1 MPGRSDRY
9 LIAPTA
15 SIFEQ
20 VCEARAIFPRR
31 ELISIS
37 LRLPAAE
44 AIHLANLLCQY
55 GYFFPVGES
64 RSLIVKDDS
73 SLYRFQVSVDFWFP
87 YFLLR
92 FIFIIIIVIMLS
104 SLYCFF
110 FFYYYAVFTE
120 VLKRL
125 H

>member
-9 LIAPTA
+9 LIASTA

-20 VCEARAIFPRR
+20 VCKVRAIFPRQK
-31 ELISIS
+31 LITVF

-73 SLYRFQVSVDFWFP
+73 SLYRFQVSAN
-87 YFLLR
+87 Y
-92 FIFIIIIVIMLS
+92 
-104 SLYCFF
+104 
-110 FFYYYAVFTE
+110 
-120 VLKRL
+120 
-125 H
+125 